1 MIAEDNL
8 GAEMRL
14 EAFSD
19 ADFAADKTDRKSM
32 TGGIVMLNGMAVSW
46 GARKQGGV
54 SLSTMEAEFVA
65 ASEVARELLGL
76 REMLC
81 EVGVE
86 PTLPMQLRVDNQAAI
101 AQIAG
106 EASSL
111 KAKHVD
117 VRLKFLC
124 DYSRRGVITASYV
137 RSEQMLADLLTK
149 ALDATKLS
157 TLRALVRIG

>member
-1 MIAEDNL
+1 
-8 GAEMRL
+8 
-14 EAFSD
+14 
-19 ADFAADKTDRKSM
+19 
-32 TGGIVMLNGMAVSW
+32 
-46 GARKQGGV
+46 
-54 SLSTMEAEFVA
+54 MEAEFVA

-81 EVGVE
+81 EVGIE
-86 PTLPMQLRVDNQAAI
+86 PALSMQFRVDNQAAI

-124 DYSRRGVITASYV
+124 DYSRRGHTASYV